1 MRGVL
6 AVNAGRAVNGG
17 GRPWLTACLRSGLG
31 STECYHP
38 LVRTRSANRLPEDG
52 DVRVVCLRSLGKLER
67 ANRSLVS
74 DLARRGIFLQV
85 ET

>member
-1 MRGVL
+1 VRGVL

-31 STECYHP
+31 STECHHP
-38 LVRTRSANRLPEDG
+38 LGRTRSANPLSEGG
-52 DVRVVCLRSLGKLER
+52 DVRAVWLRSLGRLER